1 MYKPL
6 TLLSGEIKTFVEILQ
21 HCLRLQVIVKFGGQE
36 KLDTHAAG
44 KSVFIYT
51 EAQRH

>member
-1 MYKPL
+1 M
-6 TLLSGEIKTFVEILQ
+6 KTYVEM
-21 HCLRLQVIVKFGGQE
+21 LRHRLRPQVIVKFRGQV
-36 KLDTHAAG
+36 KLDTQAAG